1 MKLYNNTKKGGFFVE
16 AGAYDGV
23 VVSNTL
29 LMEHKFGWTGTTY
42 VKKNQ

>member
-1 MKLYNNTKKGGFFVE
+1 MKLYNFTKKEGFFFE

-29 LMEHKFGWTGTTY
+29 LMETMFNWTGEI
-42 VKKNQ
+42 